1 MKKRFIPL
9 LISSL
14 FAYANLSA
22 DVTTLGNDA
31 FLQQLI
37 IQTNAHSKNISQPFG
52 VSAYGFG
59 VGKARLEHHQPGKVG
74 YAEGEFDL
82 MYTQKITD
90 CEGITGIVGVDT
102 VYLDFTRNP
111 YFRKKEFSSIDVG
124 FLGYTTRVNRWLWQV
139 GSAAQISLDY
149 GTIGGRYTRYTVMAW
164 GQYTY
169 TKTINLHAGFYAFYN
184 LRKNKVYPII
194 GFDWQPSKHWILNMV
209 FPMNVSVNYIFN
221 PCLSLGVAWLPI
233 WSRHRV
239 GKDEPDSRGI
249 WENRDNGV
257 QLVLNY
263 VTPSLIASVYAGQ
276 ALGGTLKIMD
286 QTGRIATFF
295 KYKSSPYAGLRLMA
309 PF

>member
-1 MKKRFIPL
+1 VKKRFIPF

-14 FAYANLSA
+14 FAYATLSA
-22 DVTTLGNDA
+22 DVATLGYDA

-37 IQTNAHSKNISQPFG
+37 IQNSACTKTIQPFG

-59 VGKARLEHHQPGKVG
+59 VGRARLEHHEPGKIS

-82 MYTQKITD
+82 MYTQGLTE
-90 CEGITGIVGVDT
+90 CEGVSAILGYDN
-102 VYLDFTRNP
+102 VYLNFTDNP
-111 YFRKKEFSSIDVG
+111 FFRKKDFNSLDVG

-139 GSAAQISLDY
+139 GACAQISLDY
-149 GTIGGRYTRYTVMAW
+149 GTIGGKYTRYTVLAW
-164 GQYTY
+164 GRYTY
-169 TKTINLHAGFYAFYN
+169 TKTVNLHAGFYAFYN

-194 GFDWQPSKHWILNMV
+194 GFDWQPNKHWLISLI
-209 FPMNVSVNYIFN
+209 FPMNVSVNYLFN
-221 PCLSLGVAWLPI
+221 PCWSLSVAWLPI

-239 GKDEPDSRGI
+239 GNNEPDPRGI
-249 WENRDNGV
+249 WENRNNGV
-257 QLVLNY
+257 HLALNY
-263 VTPSLIASVYAGQ
+263 VTPGIIASVYAGQ
-276 ALGGTLKIMD
+276 AFGGTLKIMD